1 MMFRN
6 VRTGHILRTE
16 NEDCIEIMRASSAYE
31 VIPAV
36 QDAPEAEPHQD
47 VPEAGQSQDA
57 PEEKAKPGTGRPKK
71 KQE

>member
-16 NEDCIEIMRASSAYE
+16 NADCIEIMRASSAYE

-36 QDAPEAEPHQD
+36 QEAPEAEPQQ
-47 VPEAGQSQDA
+47 EAPG
-57 PEEKAKPGTGRPKK
+57 EKEKTGTGRTKK

>member
-1 MMFRN
+1 MTFRN

-31 VIPAV
+31 FIPAV
-36 QDAPEAEPHQD
+36 QDAPEVEPQ
-47 VPEAGQSQDA
+47 QDA
-57 PEEKAKPGTGRPKK
+57 PEEKAKPGTGRTKK